1 MNISSSEII
10 IPVLTFLSVV
20 TLGGLIM
27 FIQANRKKSLAM
39 KMLQHE
45 DALPGQ
51 TGEGD
56 VKKKDAL
63 LEIFEKIG
71 NFVSHGQTTTTL
83 SEQLIRAGYHSK
95 SASAMYTGVKM
106 LLFFVGMV
114 MTACMVINININL
127 ITKMT
132 LIFVGGVVF
141 FFLPNAKIMV
151 QFKKRSRE
159 INRYLPE
166 AIDLLEIC
174 VSSGIGLDMA
184 WNIVSNEIKQ
194 VCPILAGAMDISNFE
209 MHLGASRVT
218 ALKHMA
224 ARTGV
229 DALSSLAAI
238 LVQTERFGTSIGS
251 TLQVFATSMREERNF
266 AVEENAEK
274 MAVKLI
280 IPMVLFIF
288 PAAVITVVG
297 PAAIVIAKV
306 MMTQ

>member
-1 MNISSSEII
+1 MNISGSDIF
-10 IPVLTFLSVV
+10 IPVITFLAVVSV
-20 TLGGLIM
+20 GGLVM
-27 FIQANRKKSLAM
+27 FLQAAKRKSLAM
-39 KMLQHE
+39 KLLQHE
-45 DALPGQ
+45 DNLLEQEGS
-51 TGEGD
+51 GEP
-56 VKKKDAL
+56 KKKDAL
-63 LEIFEKIG
+63 VELLEKIG

-95 SASAMYTGVKM
+95 SAPATYTGIKM
-106 LLFFVGMV
+106 LFFFIGMIITAFIV
-114 MTACMVINININL
+114 MHMNIHL
-127 ITKMT
+127 VTKVT
-132 LIFVGGVVF
+132 LIFIGGVVL
-141 FFLPNAKIMV
+141 FFLPNAKMSV
-151 QFKKRSRE
+151 QFKKRSHE

-184 WNIVSNEIKQ
+184 WNIVSGEIKP

-224 ARTGV
+224 ERTGV

-238 LVQTERFGTSIGS
+238 LVQTERFGTSVGS
-251 TLQVFATSMREERNF
+251 TLQIFAASMREERNF

-280 IPMVLFIF
+280 IPMALFIF

-306 MMTQ
+306 MMAG